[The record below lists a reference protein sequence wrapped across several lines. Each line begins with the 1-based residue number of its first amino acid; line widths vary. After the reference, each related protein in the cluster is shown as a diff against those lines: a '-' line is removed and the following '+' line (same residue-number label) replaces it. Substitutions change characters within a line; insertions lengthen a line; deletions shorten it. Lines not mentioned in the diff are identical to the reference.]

1 MPLEVLRSVFTA
13 ACQQTPLQ
21 ADKMF
26 TAACQQTL
34 LQPVS
39 RPYCRQ
45 IKSVHTV
52 QHLLQQIQFTIIL
65 PPIKIPFFQHSSSL
79 HILQYLFSRS
89 HIEMQRKTLII
100 FQNVRLSQY
109 NELNYI
115 SQSTNKVRTN
125 CNVNNSH
132 R

>member
-39 RPYCRQ
+39 RLYCRQ